1 MTPFRERV
9 QAAWDRTNSLV
20 CVGLDPDASKLP
32 ARFARAHEPIFAFNR
47 EVIDATCDLVCAY
60 KPQIAFYSA
69 VGAERELE
77 KTIEYIRQRA
87 PQVIVILDAK
97 RGDVGNTAAA
107 YAREA
112 FERYGA
118 DAVTVNAYTGG
129 DGLHPFVADPGRGAI
144 VLCRTSNPGARDL
157 QDLQIDGRPLY
168 QHVAER
174 AARDWNEHGN
184 VCLVV
189 GATYPG
195 GDGPAPARPP
205 RHPVP
210 RPGHRDPGR
219 RPRGRARRR
228 PRHPQA
234 GPIHQLVAGDRV
246 RRRGRG
252 DPRGRPGAP
261 RPDQRVEIG

>member
-9 QAAWDRTNSLV
+9 QAAWDRSRSLV
-20 CVGLDPDASKLP
+20 CVGLDPDRARLP
-32 ARFARAHEPIFAFNR
+32 ARFAGVDEPIFAFNR
-47 EVIDATCDLVCAY
+47 EVIDATHDLVCAY

-77 KTIEYIRQRA
+77 KTIEYIRRRA
-87 PQVIVILDAK
+87 PNAIVILDAK

-107 YAREA
+107 YALEA

-129 DGLHPFVADPGRGAI
+129 DGLRPFIADPARGAI

-157 QDLQIDGRPLY
+157 QDLRVDGRPLY

-174 AARDWNEHGN
+174 AARDWNEHRN

-189 GATYPG
+189 GATYPEEMAVLRRAHPEVPFLVPGIGSQG
-195 GDGPAPARPP
+195 GDLGAAVAAGLDARKQ
-205 RHPVP
+205 
-210 RPGHRDPGR
+210 GLFINSS
-219 RPRGRARRR
+219 RA
-228 PRHPQA
+228 
-234 GPIHQLVAGDRV
+234 VVFAGDSAAI
-246 RRRGRG
+246 RGAALDLR
-252 DPRGRPGAP
+252 
-261 RPDQRVEIG
+261 DQINALR

>member
-9 QAAWDRTNSLV
+9 QAAWDRSRSLV
-20 CVGLDPDASKLP
+20 CVGLDPDRAKLP
-32 ARFARAHEPIFAFNR
+32 ARFAGANEPIFAFNR
-47 EVIDATCDLVCAY
+47 EVIDATHDLVCAY

-77 KTIEYIRQRA
+77 RTIEYIRSRA
-87 PQVIVILDAK
+87 PNAIVILDAK

-107 YAREA
+107 YALEA

-129 DGLHPFVADPGRGAI
+129 DGLRPFVSDPARGAI

-157 QDLQIDGRPLY
+157 QDLLIDGRPLY
-168 QHVAER
+168 QHVAQR

-189 GATYPG
+189 GATYPEEMAVLRQAHPEIPFLVPGIGSQG
-195 GDGPAPARPP
+195 GDLEGVLA
-205 RHPVP
+205 
-210 RPGHRDPGR
+210 GGLD
-219 RPRGRARRR
+219 ARRQGLFISSSR
-228 PRHPQA
+228 A
-234 GPIHQLVAGDRV
+234 IVFAGDSAAIRAAALEL
-246 RRRGRG
+246 R
-252 DPRGRPGAP
+252 
-261 RPDQRVEIG
+261 DQINALR

>member
-1 MTPFRERV
+1 M
-9 QAAWDRTNSLV
+9 
-20 CVGLDPDASKLP
+20 
-32 ARFARAHEPIFAFNR
+32 
-47 EVIDATCDLVCAY
+47 IDATHDLVCAY

-87 PQVIVILDAK
+87 PHAIVILDAK

-129 DGLHPFVADPGRGAI
+129 TACGRSSPTPARGAI

-157 QDLQIDGRPLY
+157 QDLQVDGRPLY

-174 AARDWNEHGN
+174 AARDWNEHRQR
-184 VCLVV
+184 L
-189 GATYPG
+189 PG
-195 GDGPAPARPP
+195 GRRDLPRGDGRPAAGPP
-205 RHPVP
+205 RLPFLVP
-210 RPGHRDPGR
+210 GIGTQGGDLEGVLPAALDTR
-219 RPRGRARRR
+219 R
-228 PRHPQA
+228 A
-234 GPIHQLVAGDRV
+234 GPIHLA
-246 RRRGRG
+246 RRGRSCSPAR
-252 DPRGRPGAP
+252 PRRSEGPP
-261 RPDQRVEIG
+261 RTSATRSTR

>member
-9 QAAWDRTNSLV
+9 QAAWDRSGSLV
-20 CVGLDPDASKLP
+20 CVGLDPDAAKLP
-32 ARFARAHEPIFAFNR
+32 ARFAGVDEPILAFNR

-77 KTIEYIRQRA
+77 KTIEYVRARA
-87 PQVIVILDAK
+87 PQAIVILDAK

-118 DAVTVNAYTGG
+118 DAVTVNPYTGG

-144 VLCRTSNPGARDL
+144 VLGRTPNPGARAL
-157 QDLQIDGRPLY
+157 QDLRVDGRPLY
-168 QHVAER
+168 QHVAQR

-184 VCLVV
+184 VGLVV
-189 GATYPG
+189 GATYPEEMAVLRAAYPDVPFLVPGIGSQG
-195 GDGPAPARPP
+195 GDLAAALAAGLDARKQ
-205 RHPVP
+205 
-210 RPGHRDPGR
+210 GLLINSS
-219 RPRGRARRR
+219 RA
-228 PRHPQA
+228 
-234 GPIHQLVAGDRV
+234 IVFAGDAAAI
-246 RRRGRG
+246 RRAAQDLR
-252 DPRGRPGAP
+252 
-261 RPDQRVEIG
+261 DQIDALR